1 MRMSMRTRLRRRELP
16 LCSVALLAAAFFLR
30 LAAVAR
36 ADDVKVQPAPGS
48 GFVVT
53 DDTGAAEQFKVL
65 ESGEVFL
72 GALPSSGA
80 VEDNPLCY
88 DATTGRVG
96 DCPPPAPGIP
106 GPTGPTGPMGAV
118 GPTGPT
124 GAASTVP
131 GPTGPMGAVGPT
143 GPTGAASTVPGP
155 TGPTG
160 PMGAV
165 GPTGPTGA
173 TGASSAA
180 AVFVAAHPLS
190 SVLPRFYA
198 VVGDTSRASDNNSEV
213 PMGLSCTFN
222 NLRVHPTAAA
232 SFTVTL
238 QVNAINSA
246 LACTVSGAADCTS
259 SAPVA
264 VVAGDRVQFS
274 VTGSTPVAFST
285 FLSCQ

>member
-106 GPTGPTGPMGAV
+106 GPT
-118 GPTGPT
+118 
-124 GAASTVP
+124 